1 MQCYACSRGPAVAHV
16 VRKDRPAQ
24 QQPRSATSHH
34 CCSPRSTPAGR
45 VRAASRPAAANRRA
59 AQLSGVRA
67 APRRCRGGPDERE
80 RFRPP
85 NLEHRPAPRPRAR
98 SRPLKCGPV
107 LLGDCYLKEVGG
119 PFPGADGGRVL
130 GRPGLP
136 SAGLSA
142 RRRRP
147 RTADPDGPPR
157 DPHSRRPARSPWPLR
172 ATRRS
177 IRARR
182 ATSSERRARAGEDH
196 RFVEYGPRRR
206 CGRTGWV
213 PRLAAAVCG
222 VCTSRTWAPA
232 CARSHRLEG
241 AFKQWLESRCR
252 RPGTFF

>member
-1 MQCYACSRGPAVAHV
+1 M
-16 VRKDRPAQ
+16 
-24 QQPRSATSHH
+24 
-34 CCSPRSTPAGR
+34 
-45 VRAASRPAAANRRA
+45 
-59 AQLSGVRA
+59 L
-67 APRRCRGGPDERE
+67 
-80 RFRPP
+80 
-85 NLEHRPAPRPRAR
+85 
-98 SRPLKCGPV
+98 
-107 LLGDCYLKEVGG
+107 
-119 PFPGADGGRVL
+119 GADGGRVL

-136 SAGLSA
+136 SAGLPA

-157 DPHSRRPARSPWPLR
+157 DLHPRRPARSPWPLR

-206 CGRTGWV
+206 CGRAGWV

-222 VCTSRTWAPA
+222 VCTSRTWAPE

-241 AFKQWLESRCR
+241 R
-252 RPGTFF
+252 RLQTAAGEQVPPPRHVFLSTATRLPARSTLSNDSIPPGFAICGLSVERRDGREAHRS

>member
-1 MQCYACSRGPAVAHV
+1 M
-16 VRKDRPAQ
+16 
-24 QQPRSATSHH
+24 
-34 CCSPRSTPAGR
+34 
-45 VRAASRPAAANRRA
+45 
-59 AQLSGVRA
+59 L
-67 APRRCRGGPDERE
+67 
-80 RFRPP
+80 
-85 NLEHRPAPRPRAR
+85 
-98 SRPLKCGPV
+98 
-107 LLGDCYLKEVGG
+107 
-119 PFPGADGGRVL
+119 GADGGRVL

-136 SAGLSA
+136 SAGLPA

-206 CGRTGWV
+206 CGRARWV

-222 VCTSRTWAPA
+222 VCTSRTWAPE

-241 AFKQWLESRCR
+241 AFKQLLESRCR
-252 RPGTFF
+252 RPGTFFGALPPVCPLGPPYQTTRSRLVLRSVASPLSAEMDARLTARNTL

>member
-1 MQCYACSRGPAVAHV
+1 MSLEPKNQHIFLPN
-16 VRKDRPAQ
+16 
-24 QQPRSATSHH
+24 PRNHIPSFDTEVH
-34 CCSPRSTPAGR
+34 
-45 VRAASRPAAANRRA
+45 
-59 AQLSGVRA
+59 
-67 APRRCRGGPDERE
+67 
-80 RFRPP
+80 
-85 NLEHRPAPRPRAR
+85 
-98 SRPLKCGPV
+98 
-107 LLGDCYLKEVGG
+107 YLKEGG
-119 PFPGADGGRVL
+119 APFTGADGGRVL

-136 SAGLSA
+136 SAGLPA
-142 RRRRP
+142 RRRCP

-157 DPHSRRPARSPWPLR
+157 DPHPRRPARSPWPLR

-241 AFKQWLESRCR
+241 AFKQLLESRCR